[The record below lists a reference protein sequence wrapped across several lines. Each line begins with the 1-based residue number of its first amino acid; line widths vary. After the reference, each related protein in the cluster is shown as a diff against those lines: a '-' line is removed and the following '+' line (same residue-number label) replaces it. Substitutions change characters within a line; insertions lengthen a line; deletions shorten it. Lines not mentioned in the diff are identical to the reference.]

1 MKSGSIESP
10 ALHQRCDSFQTLLRD
25 PDVMQRLHRT
35 AERHARLPPGSPQG
49 HELVME
55 GHELVMEA
63 VEDMIMGDVPCD
75 ADGSLVT
82 QLHDEVRR
90 RANRLR
96 RDAQRA
102 SFISLDEAPASALIA
117 DPDQEGT
124 SRDELGVPDAPA
136 LVRSIRDQAH
146 SDAPVLQLLALYER
160 DIVLRRDVLR
170 AGMKP
175 WIFRYARKRLSQYA
189 AAALARSHMTEDA
202 PLRADPQPATPSPQ
216 AARTDSD
223 SPSAHPDRQGANS
236 AGSRMDQIGG
246 RSRRGIRPSKEIAA

>member
-10 ALHQRCDSFQTLLRD
+10 ALYQRCDSFQTLLRD
-25 PDVMQRLHRT
+25 LDVMQGLHRT
-35 AERHARLPPGSPQG
+35 AERRARLLPGSPQ
-49 HELVME
+49 

-102 SFISLDEAPASALIA
+102 PFISLDEAPVSALIA

-175 WIFRYARKRLSQYA
+175 WTFRYARKRLSQYA

-223 SPSAHPDRQGANS
+223 RPCAHPDRQGTNS

>member
-1 MKSGSIESP
+1 MKPGSIESP

-25 PDVMQRLHRT
+25 LDVMQRLQRT

-49 HELVME
+49 HDV
-55 GHELVMEA
+55 VMEA

-75 ADGSLVT
+75 ADGSLAT
-82 QLHDEVRR
+82 QLHNEVRR

-124 SRDELGVPDAPA
+124 STDELGVPDAA

-202 PLRADPQPATPSPQ
+202 QLRAEPQPATHSPQ

-223 SPSAHPDRQGANS
+223 RPCAHPDQQGTNS

>member
-10 ALHQRCDSFQTLLRD
+10 ALHQRCDSFQTLLHD
-25 PDVMQRLHRT
+25 FAVMQRLHRT
-35 AERHARLPPGSPQG
+35 AERHARLPPGSPQAD
-49 HELVME
+49 
-55 GHELVMEA
+55 ELVMEA
-63 VEDMIMGDVPCD
+63 AEDMIMGDVPCD
-75 ADGSLVT
+75 VDGSLAT

-96 RDAQRA
+96 RDPQRA

-146 SDAPVLQLLALYER
+146 NDAPVLQLLALYER

-189 AAALARSHMTEDA
+189 SAALARSHMTEDA
-202 PLRADPQPATPSPQ
+202 PLREEPQPATPSPQ
-216 AARTDSD
+216 VARTGSD
-223 SPSAHPDRQGANS
+223 SPCPHPDRQGINS

-246 RSRRGIRPSKEIAA
+246 RSRRGIRPPKEIAA